1 MSAATPPL
9 RGFLPEQP
17 ACVYPAVN
25 VCIYCRANRD
35 LSDEHIIPFGMGG
48 RLVLPKASCRTCSK
62 ITSEIERTCLRKMY
76 GPLRLL
82 YGLPSRR
89 TKDRP
94 SSLPLKVRRREGD
107 EWSIALVPQERYPFL
122 VTFPYFS
129 IPGLLAGDEQKNSLG
144 PVTDRIWIRG
154 ASPFHDFG
162 SLLAK
167 LGRELKVHELQ
178 PDSDLDV
185 AAFCRLLAKIA
196 IGYVAALHG
205 ASEVPSTLTSMVIE
219 NKLEGCRHFIGSSV
233 SDEPAVNRLHDI
245 TTGTFRPFDVPVV
258 RIRLLAK
265 LGTPTYWVALGKDRN
280 PPSPAVNLTGLGR
293 END

>member
-1 MSAATPPL
+1 MTAATPPL

-17 ACVYPAVN
+17 ARVYPAAN
-25 VCIYCRANRD
+25 ICIYCGADRD
-35 LSDEHIIPFGMGG
+35 LSAEHIIPFGMGG
-48 RLVLPKASCRTCSK
+48 RLILPKSSCRTCST

-89 TKDRP
+89 TKNRP
-94 SSLPLKVRRREGD
+94 ARLPLKVRRRAGD
-107 EWSIALVPQERYPFL
+107 AWSVVSVPQERYPFL

-129 IPGLLAGDEQKNSLG
+129 IPGLLAGEARENALG
-144 PVTDRIWIRG
+144 AVTDRIWIRG
-154 ASPFHDFG
+154 ASPSHDFNA
-162 SLLAK
+162 LLAS

-185 AAFCRLLAKIA
+185 PAFCRLLAKMA
-196 IGYVAALHG
+196 IGYVAAERG
-205 ASEVPSTLTSMVIE
+205 VSEVPRSLTAMVID
-219 NKLEGCRHFIGSSV
+219 NRLEGCRHFIGSSE

-245 TTGTFRPFDVPVV
+245 ATATFRPVDIPVV

-265 LGTPTYWVALGKDRN
+265 LGTPTYWVALSKDDHAPTAAAN
-280 PPSPAVNLTGLGR
+280 SALSGPEFA
-293 END
+293 